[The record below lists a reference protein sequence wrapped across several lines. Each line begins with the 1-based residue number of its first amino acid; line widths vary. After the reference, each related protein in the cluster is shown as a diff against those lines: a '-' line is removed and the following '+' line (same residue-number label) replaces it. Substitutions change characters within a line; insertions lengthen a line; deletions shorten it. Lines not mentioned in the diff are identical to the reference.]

1 MKRFF
6 LVPLLLVLCFV
17 GAHAQGQD
25 NTTPGPVWRV
35 TTYKVRPG
43 KMNDVLMDL
52 RQHFRV
58 VNEEYK
64 RQGLILDYRIYTNT
78 TTDGPN
84 DWDYAIATAFK
95 NWAALDTFGP
105 QADAITLK
113 HYGTAEKR
121 QQAADARNQL
131 RDVVSSRLLREQTL
145 KPLP

>member
-1 MKRFF
+1 MKRVS
-6 LVPLLLVLCFV
+6 LVPLLLVLCFA

-35 TTYKVRPG
+35 STFKVRPG

-52 RQHFRV
+52 RKNFRV

-64 RQGLILDYRIYTNT
+64 RQGVILDYRMYTNT

-84 DWDYAIATAFK
+84 DWDFATAIAYK
-95 NWAALDTFGP
+95 NWAALDTLGP

-113 HYGTAEKR
+113 HYGSAEKR

-131 RDVVSSRLLREQTL
+131 RDLVSSRLLREQTL